1 MNNERI
7 YIVVE
12 NWYMDC
18 NKGQSIEVF
27 DTLKKAQK
35 VFDKKIKDARTDM
48 SADYNGDDIIEETG
62 NNLFEIWEDGN
73 YFNNH
78 IEIKILE
85 KEVL

>member
-1 MNNERI
+1 MNV

-27 DTLKKAQK
+27 NTLKKAQQ
-35 VFDKKIKDARTDM
+35 VFDRKIKDARIDM
-48 SADYNGDDIIEETG
+48 SADYNGDNIIEETG